1 MPPLSWD
8 SLSGCCA
15 VSLPPISFIFASRL
29 PFIIHGL
36 PFYSRYKISCQKAP
50 WLWRPTVATAISHMA
65 WRQERKHTRHGCQE
79 SFPITPAASLF
90 RPSVIIGKPFF
101 LYSTSSHPCGIA
113 PMAQFHTHPFL
124 VVILCSST
132 YSHFISSIVFAASD
146 IFRKGT
152 SCVANA
158 KLGIMDAFQKIFLY
172 VPCI

>member
-1 MPPLSWD
+1 MD
-8 SLSGCCA
+8 A
-15 VSLPPISFIFASRL
+15 KRVS
-29 PFIIHGL
+29 
-36 PFYSRYKISCQKAP
+36 
-50 WLWRPTVATAISHMA
+50 
-65 WRQERKHTRHGCQE
+65 
-79 SFPITPAASLF
+79 PITPAASLF
-90 RPSVIIGKPFF
+90 RPSIIIGKPFS
-101 LYSTSSHPCGIA
+101 LYSTSSLPCGIA

-152 SCVANA
+152 SCVAND